1 LIAPIFRKHAAEI
14 RKVFADAN
22 PKELQA
28 LETTL
33 KKIGKRAGSLG
44 SGIKPRS

>member
-1 LIAPIFRKHAAEI
+1 
-14 RKVFADAN
+14 VFADSSA
-22 PKELQA
+22 KELLT

-33 KKIGKRAGSLG
+33 KKIGNRAESLG